1 MTSRKTSFLSKIK
14 SPTSLKRT
22 LGLKKGKTVFTN
34 GCFDILHKGHV
45 TYLERAKR
53 LGDFL
58 IVALNS
64 DPSIQKIKGPT
75 RPINP
80 LQDRLEVMAALESV
94 DFVTWFEEETPLHL
108 IRLLKP
114 KVLVKGGDWR
124 VDQIVGAPDVIAGG
138 GKVCSLPYIEGRSTT
153 QIIARAREKK

>member
-1 MTSRKTSFLSKIK
+1 MPQRNASFLSKIK
-14 SPTSLKRT
+14 SPTSLKRA
-22 LGLKKGKTVFTN
+22 LGPRRGKIVFTN

-53 LGDFL
+53 LGDIL
-58 IVALNS
+58 VVALNS
-64 DPSIQKIKGPT
+64 DTSIQKIKGPT

-114 KVLVKGGDWR
+114 KVLVKGGDWK
-124 VDQIVGAPDVIAGG
+124 VDQIVGAPDVIAAGG
-138 GKVCSLPYIEGRSTT
+138 RVRSLPYIKGRSTT
-153 QIIARAREKK
+153 QIIAKAREKN